1 MLFHPKKILR
11 HEMLGEML
19 SNLFL
24 GRDEDFQ
31 SVCKIEG
38 KGDDDCRLLRK
49 GVMNAADNDKLHD
62 FTLDEQLCWHGCC
75 TATQRRRSS

>member
-1 MLFHPKKILR
+1 MKGGPLFTANP
-11 HEMLGEML
+11 
-19 SNLFL
+19 
-24 GRDEDFQ
+24 
-31 SVCKIEG
+31 VCKIEG

-75 TATQRRRSS
+75 TALRKEEGAHERLVRFIL